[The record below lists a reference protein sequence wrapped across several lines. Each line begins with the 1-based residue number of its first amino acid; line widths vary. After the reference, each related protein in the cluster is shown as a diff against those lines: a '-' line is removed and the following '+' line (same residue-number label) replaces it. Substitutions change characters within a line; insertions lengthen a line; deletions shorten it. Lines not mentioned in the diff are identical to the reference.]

1 MNRSTANQPSRNAFW
16 GGPARPARA
25 GALIRNM
32 EERYPRA
39 PSRTA
44 LLPIGLLTLFMLW
57 AVINPI

>member
-1 MNRSTANQPSRNAFW
+1 MNRSIADQLLSHAYS
-16 GGPARPARA
+16 GGHTRPARA
-25 GALIRNM
+25 GALIRNL

-39 PSRTA
+39 PSRAA